1 MNVVVAVAM
10 TVVGVFGLIV
20 VLVRDPLCQTVV
32 LGVFAMSMI
41 VLFTVLQ
48 APDVVLSAVVV
59 GMFAFPMMVVLAIAK
74 TRDRRS

>member
-20 VLVRDPLCQTVV
+20 VLVRDPLRQTVV